1 MSAAANSEQLDGDQ
15 QLRRIEAHGVELA
28 CIVSSNIDDRELPL
42 AVCVHGFP
50 DTAHTWRLLT
60 PRLEAAGFRVAAPFT
75 RGYAPSGIPADG
87 SYRLAASALDMS
99 AVHERFGG
107 DGRASIIGHDWGAPI
122 SYLAASSDP
131 ERWASVVGMAV
142 PPGPALGAAWLTNPE
157 QMRRAWYIWFFQTS
171 LADMVVPA
179 DDLAFLHRLWREW
192 SPAYDPTRDLDDVRA
207 ALGDLPN
214 LMAALGYYRAV
225 LDNGNIDPALD
236 DIEARAM
243 DVPSQPLLCLHGAD
257 DGAIGAEVAE
267 AARPTVGD
275 NVTIEIVEDAGHFLH
290 LERSDLV
297 NDRILEFLA

>member
-1 MSAAANSEQLDGDQ
+1 MVDAPNTERLDGGG

-50 DTAHTWRLLT
+50 DSAHTWRLLA
-60 PRLEAAGFRVAAPFT
+60 PRLEAAGHRVVAPFT

-87 SYRLAASALDMS
+87 SYQLAASALDMS

-107 DGRASIIGHDWGAPI
+107 DRRATIIGHDWGAPI

-131 ERWASVVGMAV
+131 ERWATVIGMAV
-142 PPGPALGAAWLTNPE
+142 PPGPALGASWLTNPE
-157 QMRRAWYIWFFQTS
+157 QMRRAWYIWFFQTE
-171 LADMVVPA
+171 LANVVVPA
-179 DDLAFLHRLWREW
+179 DDLAFLQRLWREW
-192 SPAYDPTRDLDDVRA
+192 SPAYDPSRDLDDVRA
-207 ALGDLPN
+207 ALGDVTN
-214 LMAALGYYRAV
+214 LEAALGYYRAV
-225 LDNGNIDPALD
+225 LGNGYVDPALD
-236 DIEARAM
+236 GIEAKAM

-257 DGAIGAEVAE
+257 DGAIGAEVAQ

-275 NVTIEIVEDAGHFLH
+275 NVTIEIVDDAGHFLH
-290 LERSDLV
+290 LERPDLV